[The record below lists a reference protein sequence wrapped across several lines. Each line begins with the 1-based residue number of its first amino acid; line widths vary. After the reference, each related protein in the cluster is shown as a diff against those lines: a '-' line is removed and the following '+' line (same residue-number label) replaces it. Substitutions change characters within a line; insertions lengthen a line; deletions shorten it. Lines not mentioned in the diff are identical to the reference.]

1 MKNERYEPQS
11 KLWSRAA
18 SRKRGIDSVRNK
30 TIRSGT
36 VLAAAMALACL
47 LSLLAPAAM
56 AVPSGKAVLNVK
68 QVFST
73 AVSSHPPS
81 DTFSYQLSPVQG
93 TAGENQTFPLKGTAS
108 KELAFAFDRAGEY
121 AYELSHTTP
130 SASGYTYD
138 KNVYTLRFRVDGDL
152 SVVAVIYNGANEA
165 GTKAAGI
172 AYEHSYN
179 DLATDPALM
188 ADPSVCKTVAGDP
201 PTAEEFT
208 FELRAGNPFN
218 PMPEA
223 SVGGHKRLFIQGSG
237 TKEFGKWSYEK
248 TGTYY
253 YTIYEVNTGARGYTY
268 DTAVY
273 TITDTVTSENG
284 KLVLSRVVTNQ
295 ANKPVTSC
303 SFINTYE
310 KSLLTPEVPST
321 TTPSGTAPSTPGGK
335 NPSAPNGPK
344 TGDESEIG
352 MYLVLLC
359 AAGAVTA
366 ASACYLL
373 ISKRRG
379 KKQGEADE

>member
-1 MKNERYEPQS
+1 MKNERYEPQD
-11 KLWSRAA
+11 KAWIRAA
-18 SRKRGIDSVRNK
+18 SRRRGIDSARNK
-30 TIRSGT
+30 TIRSGK
-36 VLAAAMALACL
+36 VLAAAMALVCL
-47 LSLLAPAAM
+47 FSLFAPVAM
-56 AVPSGKAVLNVK
+56 AVPGGKAVLNVK
-68 QVFST
+68 QVFNA
-73 AVSSHPPS
+73 AVSSQPPN

-93 TAGENQTFPLKGTAS
+93 TAADGQTFSLKGTAN
-108 KELAFAFDRAGEY
+108 KELSFAFERAGEY
-121 AYELSHTTP
+121 AYELRHATP
-130 SASGYTYD
+130 AAAGFIYD
-138 KNVYTLRFRVDGDL
+138 QNVYTLRFRVDGDL
-152 SVVAVIYNGANEA
+152 SVVAAIYNGANEA

-172 AYEHSYN
+172 TFEHSYN

-223 SVGGHKRLFIQGSG
+223 SVGGYKRLFIQGSG
-237 TKEFGKWSYEK
+237 TKEFGKWSYDK

-295 ANKPVTSC
+295 ANKLVTSC

-321 TTPSGTAPSTPGGK
+321 TTPPNNAPSSQNGK
-335 NPSAPNGPK
+335 NPTAPNGPK
-344 TGDESEIG
+344 TGDETEIG

-359 AAGAVTA
+359 AAGAVMA

-373 ISKRRG
+373 VSKRRG
-379 KKQGEADE
+379 KKREETDE